1 MSTVYWDSDC
11 CLGWLQ
17 DEVDKAEV
25 CKPVLDEAEAGRL
38 RIVTSALTIAEVL
51 ALRGRP
57 RLPDERRQAV
67 EGFFRRSFFAVRSI
81 TRRDAERARDLVW
94 EHGGAPKD
102 PLHVATALQAGV
114 NAFHTFDAEL
124 IRKSG
129 AVAGLEIAKPYVHEP
144 QLRLKSSG

>member
-1 MSTVYWDSDC
+1 MKIVYWDSDC

-17 DEVDKAEV
+17 DEVDKAEL

-57 RLPDERRQAV
+57 RMSEERRKAV

-81 TRRDAERARDLVW
+81 TRREAERARDLVW
-94 EHGGAPKD
+94 GHRVAPKD
-102 PLHVATALQAGV
+102 ALHVATALQAGV
-114 NAFHTFDAEL
+114 TIFHTFDEDL
-124 IRKSG
+124 IRKTR
-129 AVAGLEIAKPYVHEP
+129 AIDGLEIARPYVDQP
-144 QLRLKSSG
+144 QLGL